1 MNVILTME
9 TVHRFVL
16 MLKVA
21 IFVLVKMDIHYIVI
35 EKVVLV
41 CISYIVYE

>member
-1 MNVILTME
+1 MNVVLTME
-9 TVHRFVL
+9 IVHKIVL

-21 IFVLVKMDIHYIVI
+21 MFVPVKMDIHYIVM

-41 CISYIVYE
+41 YISYIVYE

>member
-9 TVHRFVL
+9 TVHITVL

-21 IFVLVKMDIHYIVI
+21 IFVPVKMDIHYIVM

-41 CISYIVYE
+41 YISYIVYE

>member
-9 TVHRFVL
+9 IVHITVL

-21 IFVLVKMDIHYIVI
+21 IIVPVKMDIHYILM

-41 CISYIVYE
+41 YISYIVYE

>member
-1 MNVILTME
+1 MNVTLTME
-9 TVHRFVL
+9 TVHITVL

-21 IFVLVKMDIHYIVI
+21 ISVPVKMDIHYIVM

-41 CISYIVYE
+41 YISYIVYE